1 MKKDAM
7 LVIDLNAVIDKLIV
21 IGLVEKTR
29 EGVIVFQD

>member
-7 LVIDLNAVIDKLIV
+7 LVIDLNAVIDKLIA